1 MIIGALL
8 QRERKRRNMDNQVH
22 NQIVSFIWS
31 IADDCLRDVYV
42 RGKYR
47 DVILPM
53 TVIRRLDAL
62 LEDSKEAVLDMKK
75 KLDAAGIDNQWPAL
89 CNVVGQAFCN
99 ASPFRL
105 RDLTSR
111 AKKQTLKT
119 DFEAYLDGFSPN
131 VQEILEK
138 FKFRNQID
146 TMIEADILGAVI
158 EKFISSDINLS
169 PNPVY
174 KDEEKTILKHPGL
187 DNHGMGTIFEELIRK
202 FNEENNE
209 EAGEHWTPRDVV
221 ELMADLI
228 FMPIADQIKDAT
240 YSCYDGACG
249 TGGMLTVAQ
258 DRLTTLAA
266 RRGKNVSIHLFGQE
280 INPETYAICKADM
293 LLKGDGDQAEH
304 ISYGS
309 TLSLDGNATRQFDFM
324 LSNPPYGKSW
334 KTDAEK
340 MGGKKEI
347 LDSRFNA
354 YLDGGE
360 QLTMIPRTSDG
371 QLLFLLNNVA
381 KMKKDTPLG
390 SRIAE
395 VHNGSSIFTGDAGS
409 GESNARRYMIEN
421 DLVEAIIAVPEN
433 MFYNTGIGTFIWVLS
448 NKKEERRK
456 GKIQLIDATAMKSAL
471 RKNMGKKNCEFTEE
485 IRKEIVRIFL
495 AMEESE
501 VSIILNNEDFGYWN
515 VTVERPLRLRVYPD
529 RAIPADTFKKSDEYD
544 SVMAAIEKAAKTAPL
559 DDWTVF
565 AKATKLKAAAL
576 KKVRPFIT
584 EKDPAAQPI
593 EGEPDVDLRDTE
605 NIPFTY
611 AGGVDAFMKNEVLTY
626 APDAWVDEK
635 KTKIGYE
642 IRFTRYFK
650 PKIDEVNL
658 MAVAQK
664 ISELQ
669 KYMSLDFFVNNPQ
682 PYDAYRN
689 VDEIWIH
696 ELPMHWETVK
706 IKRLFDERVEKGY
719 PEEPLLAATQN
730 MGVVPKNVYGQ
741 RTVEATKD
749 LELLKL
755 VRKGDFVISLRSF
768 QGGIELA
775 HYQGIISPAY
785 TVMIPKGITTEYFKH
800 LAKSKVFIE
809 LLKQCVTGIRE
820 GQNIDYTKLKG
831 IRIPVPPIEEQI
843 KIAAYLDSI
852 DARIDARIKEISLLK
867 KYKAS
872 ISSDIVTGKI
882 DVRGIEIPEY
892 EFVDEDNDNV
902 DENLEQGAD
911 EPPEE
916 E

>member
-1 MIIGALL
+1 
-8 QRERKRRNMDNQVH
+8 MDNRVH
-22 NQIVSFIWS
+22 NQIVSFIWG

-62 LEDSKEAVLDMKK
+62 LEDSKEAVLNMKK

-89 CNVVGQAFCN
+89 CNVAGQAFCN

-174 KDEEKTILKHPGL
+174 KDKEKTILKHPGL

-258 DRLTTLAA
+258 DRLMTLAA
-266 RRGKNVSIHLFGQE
+266 QRGKNVSIHLFGQE

-347 LDSRFNA
+347 LDSRFNT

-501 VSIILNNEDFGYWN
+501 VSMILNNEDFGYWS
-515 VTVERPLRLRVYPD
+515 VTVERPLRLRIYPD
-529 RAIPADTFKKSDEYD
+529 RPIPADTFKKSDEYD
-544 SVMAAIEKAAKTAPL
+544 GVIAAIEKAAKTALL
-559 DDWTVF
+559 DDWTAF

-611 AGGVDAFMKNEVLTY
+611 EGGIDAFIKNEVLTY

-635 KTKIGYE
+635 KTQIGYE
-642 IRFTRYFK
+642 ISFTKYFYK
-650 PKIDEVNL
+650 PV
-658 MAVAQK
+658 
-664 ISELQ
+664 ELRP
-669 KYMSLDFFVNNPQ
+669 M
-682 PYDAYRN
+682 
-689 VDEIWIH
+689 DEILKSLNDL
-696 ELPMHWETVK
+696 EQEA
-706 IKRLFDERVEKGY
+706 DG
-719 PEEPLLAATQN
+719 LLAGI
-730 MGVVPKNVYGQ
+730 MEGVQ
-741 RTVEATKD
+741 
-749 LELLKL
+749 
-755 VRKGDFVISLRSF
+755 
-768 QGGIELA
+768 
-775 HYQGIISPAY
+775 
-785 TVMIPKGITTEYFKH
+785 
-800 LAKSKVFIE
+800 
-809 LLKQCVTGIRE
+809 
-820 GQNIDYTKLKG
+820 
-831 IRIPVPPIEEQI
+831 
-843 KIAAYLDSI
+843 
-852 DARIDARIKEISLLK
+852 
-867 KYKAS
+867 
-872 ISSDIVTGKI
+872 
-882 DVRGIEIPEY
+882 
-892 EFVDEDNDNV
+892 
-902 DENLEQGAD
+902 
-911 EPPEE
+911 
-916 E
+916 

>member
-1 MIIGALL
+1 
-8 QRERKRRNMDNQVH
+8 MDNQVH
-22 NQIVSFIWS
+22 NQIVSFIWG

-62 LEDSKEAVLDMKK
+62 LEDSKESVLDMKK

-89 CNVVGQAFCN
+89 CNVAGQAFCN

-258 DRLTTLAA
+258 DRLMTLAA

-390 SRIAE
+390 SRIVE

-485 IRKEIVRIFL
+485 IRKEIVRMFL

-529 RAIPADTFKKSDEYD
+529 RAIPTDTFKKSDEYD
-544 SVMAAIEKAAKTAPL
+544 SVIAAIGKAAKTAPL
-559 DDWTVF
+559 DDWTAF

-576 KKVRPFIT
+576 KKIRPFIT

-593 EGEPDVDLRDTE
+593 EGEPDADLRDTE
-605 NIPFTY
+605 NIPFPY
-611 AGGVDAFMKNEVLTY
+611 AGGIDAFMKNEVLTY

-635 KTKIGYE
+635 KTQVGYE
-642 IRFTRYFK
+642 ISFTKYFYK
-650 PKIDEVNL
+650 PV
-658 MAVAQK
+658 
-664 ISELQ
+664 ELRP
-669 KYMSLDFFVNNPQ
+669 M
-682 PYDAYRN
+682 
-689 VDEIWIH
+689 DEILKSLK
-696 ELPMHWETVK
+696 ELEQET
-706 IKRLFDERVEKGY
+706 DG
-719 PEEPLLAATQN
+719 LLAGI
-730 MGVVPKNVYGQ
+730 MEGVQ
-741 RTVEATKD
+741 
-749 LELLKL
+749 
-755 VRKGDFVISLRSF
+755 
-768 QGGIELA
+768 
-775 HYQGIISPAY
+775 
-785 TVMIPKGITTEYFKH
+785 
-800 LAKSKVFIE
+800 
-809 LLKQCVTGIRE
+809 
-820 GQNIDYTKLKG
+820 
-831 IRIPVPPIEEQI
+831 
-843 KIAAYLDSI
+843 
-852 DARIDARIKEISLLK
+852 
-867 KYKAS
+867 
-872 ISSDIVTGKI
+872 
-882 DVRGIEIPEY
+882 
-892 EFVDEDNDNV
+892 
-902 DENLEQGAD
+902 
-911 EPPEE
+911 
-916 E
+916 

>member
-1 MIIGALL
+1 
-8 QRERKRRNMDNQVH
+8 MDNQVH

-89 CNVVGQAFCN
+89 CNAAGQAFCN

-258 DRLTTLAA
+258 DRLMTLAA

-371 QLLFLLNNVA
+371 QLLFLLNNVS

-448 NKKEERRK
+448 NKKEDRRK
-456 GKIQLIDATAMKSAL
+456 SKIQLIDATAMKSAL

-501 VSIILNNEDFGYWN
+501 VSMILNNEDFGYWS
-515 VTVERPLRLRVYPD
+515 VTVERPLRLRIYPD
-529 RAIPADTFKKSDEYD
+529 RPIPADTFKNSDEYD
-544 SVMAAIEKAAKTAPL
+544 GVIAAIEKAAKTAPL

-611 AGGVDAFMKNEVLTY
+611 AGGIDAFMKSEVLTY

-635 KTKIGYE
+635 KTQVGYE
-642 IRFTRYFK
+642 ISFTKYFYK
-650 PKIDEVNL
+650 PV
-658 MAVAQK
+658 
-664 ISELQ
+664 ELRP
-669 KYMSLDFFVNNPQ
+669 M
-682 PYDAYRN
+682 
-689 VDEIWIH
+689 DEILKSLNDL
-696 ELPMHWETVK
+696 EQEV
-706 IKRLFDERVEKGY
+706 DG
-719 PEEPLLAATQN
+719 LLAEILE
-730 MGVVPKNVYGQ
+730 GV
-741 RTVEATKD
+741 E
-749 LELLKL
+749 
-755 VRKGDFVISLRSF
+755 
-768 QGGIELA
+768 
-775 HYQGIISPAY
+775 
-785 TVMIPKGITTEYFKH
+785 
-800 LAKSKVFIE
+800 
-809 LLKQCVTGIRE
+809 
-820 GQNIDYTKLKG
+820 
-831 IRIPVPPIEEQI
+831 
-843 KIAAYLDSI
+843 
-852 DARIDARIKEISLLK
+852 
-867 KYKAS
+867 
-872 ISSDIVTGKI
+872 
-882 DVRGIEIPEY
+882 
-892 EFVDEDNDNV
+892 
-902 DENLEQGAD
+902 
-911 EPPEE
+911 
-916 E
+916 